1 MSLTDLKKNKDR
13 SNSKENVKEQ
23 FTIDEF
29 IADADNYAKGSPQ
42 IVSNENHGKM
52 NLKQAIHDAK
62 LLIERKKSASMQD
75 KPFRRATFTL
85 SENTIEQ
92 LQKLSEGADLAK
104 SHIIRILIDELSSKE
119 QEDQIKKLFESDVG

>member
-1 MSLTDLKKNKDR
+1 MSLTDLKKSKDR
-13 SNSKENVKEQ
+13 ANSKENVKEQ

-62 LLIERKKSASMQD
+62 QLIERRKAANLQER
-75 KPFRRATFTL
+75 PFRRATFTL

-104 SHIIRILIDELSSKE
+104 SHIIRILVDELSSKE

>member
-13 SNSKENVKEQ
+13 PHSKGKVKGQ

-29 IADADNYAKGSPQ
+29 IADADNYAKGAPQ
-42 IVSNENHGKM
+42 IVSIENQSKM

-62 LLIERKKSASMQD
+62 CLIERKKSTDFKS

-92 LQKLSEGADLAK
+92 LKQLSDGTDLAR
-104 SHIIRILIDELSSKE
+104 SHILRILIDELSNKE

>member
-1 MSLTDLKKNKDR
+1 MSLIDLKKSKDR
-13 SNSKENVKEQ
+13 SHSKENVKEQ
-23 FTIDEF
+23 FSIDEF

-62 LLIERKKSASMQD
+62 LLIERKKAVNSQG

-85 SENTIEQ
+85 SESTIEQ
-92 LQKLSEGADLAK
+92 LQKLSEGTDLAK
-104 SHIIRILIDELSSKE
+104 SHIIRILIDELSNKE
-119 QEDQIKKLFESDVG
+119 QNDQIKKLFESDVG

>member
-1 MSLTDLKKNKDR
+1 MSLTDLKKSKDR
-13 SNSKENVKEQ
+13 SHSKENVKEQ

-62 LLIERKKSASMQD
+62 LLIERKKAAEGQG

-92 LQKLSEGADLAK
+92 LKTLSESTDLAK
-104 SHIIRILIDELSSKE
+104 SHIVRILIDELSNKE
-119 QEDQIKKLFESDVG
+119 QNDQIKKLFESDVG

>member
-1 MSLTDLKKNKDR
+1 MSLTDLKKSKDR

-42 IVSNENHGKM
+42 IVSNENHGKT

-62 LLIERKKSASMQD
+62 QLIERKKAVNMQG

-85 SENTIEQ
+85 SEHTIEQ

-104 SHIIRILIDELSSKE
+104 SHIIRILIDELSNKE
-119 QEDQIKKLFESDVG
+119 QEDQIRKLFESDVS

>member
-1 MSLTDLKKNKDR
+1 MSLIDLKKSKDR

-62 LLIERKKSASMQD
+62 MLIERKQSAERQG

-92 LQKLSEGADLAK
+92 LKTLSEGTDLAK
-104 SHIIRILIDELSSKE
+104 SHIIRILIDELSNKE
-119 QEDQIKKLFESDVG
+119 QKDQIKKLFESDVG

>member
-1 MSLTDLKKNKDR
+1 MSLTDLKKSKDR
-13 SNSKENVKEQ
+13 SHSKENVKEQ

-62 LLIERKKSASMQD
+62 LLIERRKTEHVQS

-85 SENTIEQ
+85 SENTITQ
-92 LQKLSEGADLAK
+92 LQHLSEGTDLAK
-104 SHIIRILIDELSSKE
+104 SHIIRILIDELSNKE
-119 QEDQIKKLFESDVG
+119 QEDQIRKLFESDVD

>member
-1 MSLTDLKKNKDR
+1 MSLTDLKKSKDR

-62 LLIERKKSASMQD
+62 LLIERKKAANMQE

-104 SHIIRILIDELSSKE
+104 SHIIRILVDELSSKE

>member
-1 MSLTDLKKNKDR
+1 MSLIDLKKSKDR

-62 LLIERKKSASMQD
+62 QMIERKKMANMQD
-75 KPFRRATFTL
+75 RPFRRATFTL
-85 SENTIEQ
+85 SENTITQ
-92 LQKLSEGADLAK
+92 LQNLSEGADLAK
-104 SHIIRILIDELSSKE
+104 SHIIRILVDELSSKE
-119 QEDQIKKLFESDVG
+119 QEEQVRKLFESDVG

>member
-1 MSLTDLKKNKDR
+1 MSLTDLKKSKDR
-13 SNSKENVKEQ
+13 PNSKENVKEQ

-62 LLIERKKSASMQD
+62 RLIERRKAEHSQG

-92 LQKLSEGADLAK
+92 LQKLSEDADLAK
-104 SHIIRILIDELSSKE
+104 SHIIRILIDELSNKE
-119 QEDQIKKLFESDVG
+119 QEDQIKKLFESDVD

>member
-1 MSLTDLKKNKDR
+1 MSLTDLKKSKDR
-13 SNSKENVKEQ
+13 PHSKENVKEQ

-62 LLIERKKSASMQD
+62 LLIDRKKAANAQG

-92 LQKLSEGADLAK
+92 LQQLSVGTDLAK
-104 SHIIRILIDELSSKE
+104 SHIIRILIDELSKKE
-119 QEDQIKKLFESDVG
+119 QEDQIKKLFESGVD

>member
-1 MSLTDLKKNKDR
+1 MSLTDLKRNKDR
-13 SNSKENVKEQ
+13 PNSKENVKEQ

-62 LLIERKKSASMQD
+62 LLIERKKAAEGKG

-92 LQKLSEGADLAK
+92 LKTLSEGTDLAK
-104 SHIIRILIDELSSKE
+104 SHIIRILIDELSNKE
-119 QEDQIKKLFESDVG
+119 QNDQIKKLFESDVD

>member
-1 MSLTDLKKNKDR
+1 MSLTDLKKSKDR
-13 SNSKENVKEQ
+13 SRAKENVKEQ

-62 LLIERKKSASMQD
+62 RLIERKKAAEAQG

-85 SENTIEQ
+85 SENTIAQ
-92 LQKLSEGADLAK
+92 LQKLSEGTDLAK
-104 SHIIRILIDELSSKE
+104 SHIIRILIDELSNDE
-119 QEDQIKKLFESDVG
+119 QKDQIQKLLESDVD

>member
-1 MSLTDLKKNKDR
+1 MSLTDLKKSKDR
-13 SNSKENVKEQ
+13 SHSKENVKEQ

-62 LLIERKKSASMQD
+62 LLIERKKAAEGQE

-92 LQKLSEGADLAK
+92 LQKLSEGTDLAK

-119 QEDQIKKLFESDVG
+119 QNDQIKKLFESGVG

>member
-1 MSLTDLKKNKDR
+1 MSLTDLKKNKDS

-62 LLIERKKSASMQD
+62 LLIERKKAANTQE

-92 LQKLSEGADLAK
+92 LQKISDGADLAK

-119 QEDQIKKLFESDVG
+119 QEAQIKKLFESNVD

>member
-1 MSLTDLKKNKDR
+1 MSLIDLKKSKDGP
-13 SNSKENVKEQ
+13 NSKENVKEQ

-29 IADADNYAKGSPQ
+29 IADADNYAKGAPQ

-62 LLIERKKSASMQD
+62 RLIAEKKSAGVQSR
-75 KPFRRATFTL
+75 PFRRATFTL
-85 SENTIEQ
+85 SESTIEQ
-92 LQKLSEGADLAK
+92 LQQLSEGSNLAK

-119 QEDQIKKLFESDVG
+119 QEDQIKKLFASDVG

>member
-1 MSLTDLKKNKDR
+1 MSLTDLKKSKDR
-13 SNSKENVKEQ
+13 PNSKENVKEQ

-42 IVSNENHGKM
+42 IVSNENHGKV

-62 LLIERKKSASMQD
+62 LFIERRKEADIED

-92 LQKLSEGADLAK
+92 LQQLSESTNLAK
-104 SHIIRILIDELSSKE
+104 SHIIRILIDELFSKE
-119 QEDQIKKLFESDVG
+119 QNDQIKKLFESDVG

>member
-1 MSLTDLKKNKDR
+1 MSLSDLKKNKDR
-13 SNSKENVKEQ
+13 ANSKENVKEQ

-62 LLIERKKSASMQD
+62 MLIERKKSANMQG

-104 SHIIRILIDELSSKE
+104 SHILRILIDELSNKE
-119 QEDQIKKLFESDVG
+119 QEEQIKKLFESDVS

>member
-1 MSLTDLKKNKDR
+1 MSLSDLKKSKDR

-62 LLIERKKSASMQD
+62 LLIERKKAASMQD

-92 LQKLSEGADLAK
+92 LQQMSEGADLAK
-104 SHIIRILIDELSSKE
+104 SHIIRILVDELSSKE
-119 QEDQIKKLFESDVG
+119 QEEQIKKLFESDVG